1 MWGFKDLRTDQ
12 LSELFSVAFFRV
24 CLVKCVILF
33 SAAFSPLTAKA
44 QEQEYLLIS
53 STCFDQTVTEYS
65 WQEFSSN
72 VYKRP
77 QKIAE
82 ISSNLNNLTKDYFND
97 KFLNAKDSI
106 YRLDRISAAHKPLST
121 YFESG
126 KSTSLSDMDQIIYDI
141 VAKIDL
147 ENYVA
152 KSYFDNSKVDE
163 EVDSFLAR
171 FYANG
176 DADIVNFLASEINR
190 NAVKTLTEEFTRDE
204 FIEYDNSIRNLISAY
219 DQVPDILIDFDD
231 FVIHADFQYDENF
244 NEILVICRAEFLE
257 SFNSDFSMII
267 PEDIEFIFSQYGKK
281 SLHTDDVILGAHL
294 SGQGIIKDVSTCEF
308 PANLFDECTKIN
320 IKFGEKTLLI
330 MTERL
335 GVKDRYIF
343 KVGKSVVF
351 KACVLSEITTRRVE
365 EGYDLNAYFSKL
377 LINFKSALAEGLE
390 TGRSGNDIELG
401 ITDALWA
408 FAQKMNSSDLL
419 PEYNSTFICETNVE
433 NIKVTDTDEK

>member
-1 MWGFKDLRTDQ
+1 
-12 LSELFSVAFFRV
+12 
-24 CLVKCVILF
+24 
-33 SAAFSPLTAKA
+33 
-44 QEQEYLLIS
+44 
-53 STCFDQTVTEYS
+53 
-65 WQEFSSN
+65 
-72 VYKRP
+72 
-77 QKIAE
+77 
-82 ISSNLNNLTKDYFND
+82 
-97 KFLNAKDSI
+97 
-106 YRLDRISAAHKPLST
+106 
-121 YFESG
+121 
-126 KSTSLSDMDQIIYDI
+126 MDQIIYDI

-281 SLHTDDVILGAHL
+281 IITYRRCYLGGSFIWTGHYK
-294 SGQGIIKDVSTCEF
+294 GC
-308 PANLFDECTKIN
+308 
-320 IKFGEKTLLI
+320 
-330 MTERL
+330 
-335 GVKDRYIF
+335 
-343 KVGKSVVF
+343 
-351 KACVLSEITTRRVE
+351 
-365 EGYDLNAYFSKL
+365 LN
-377 LINFKSALAEGLE
+377 
-390 TGRSGNDIELG
+390 
-401 ITDALWA
+401 
-408 FAQKMNSSDLL
+408 M
-419 PEYNSTFICETNVE
+419 
-433 NIKVTDTDEK
+433 